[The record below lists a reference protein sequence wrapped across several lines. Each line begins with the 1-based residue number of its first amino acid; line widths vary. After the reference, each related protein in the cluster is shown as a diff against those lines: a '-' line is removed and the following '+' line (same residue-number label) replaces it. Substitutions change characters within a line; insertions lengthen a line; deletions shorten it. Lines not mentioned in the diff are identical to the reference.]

1 MLTGS
6 DETRLSSVHAEHL
19 ALRLT
24 RGGLLQIGSVL
35 FFYVFSCPS
44 TWASV
49 SVNVVGMGGGVSFGF
64 PRRVLARVPL
74 K

>member
-35 FFYVFSCPS
+35 FFLRLFLSQHLGLGVCKC
-44 TWASV
+44 
-49 SVNVVGMGGGVSFGF
+49 GRHGGRGKLWLS
-64 PRRVLARVPL
+64 
-74 K
+74 

>member
-35 FFYVFSCPS
+35 FFF
-44 TWASV
+44 T
-49 SVNVVGMGGGVSFGF
+49 SFLVPALG
-64 PRRVLARVPL
+64 PRCL
-74 K
+74 